1 MNTYRI
7 TLAFNTD
14 RPISETELDT
24 LRSQLL
30 AQIEEPVTIDGDD
43 VDYITSLIEEDKTAE
58 TFAGYI
64 NSIKPFTIGDLR
76 QIIETLPDEMQI
88 LLAETPNGSC
98 SDWFNISHEVGVPDL
113 SVDDSTYS
121 ALTFF
126 PVDNYDS
133 RQF

>member
-1 MNTYRI
+1 MNIYRI
-7 TLAFNTD
+7 NLAFTTD
-14 RPISETELDT
+14 RPITETELET
-24 LRSQLL
+24 LKMQAI
-30 AQIEEPVTIDGDD
+30 AQIEEPVTVDGDD
-43 VDYITSLIEEDKTAE
+43 VDYITNIIEENKTAE
-58 TFAGYI
+58 TFAEYI
-64 NSIKPFTIGDLR
+64 NSIKPFTVGDLR

-88 LLAETPNGSC
+88 LLAGTPKESF